1 MPKVLLVEDDSDL
14 AEMVASWLESERYT
28 VETASDGLYAIDLL
42 KLSSFD
48 VVVLDWDLPGC
59 SGIEILKSYRASGGA
74 SPVIMLTGKSEVTD
88 KEIGLDH
95 GADDYLTK
103 PFSVRELG
111 ARVRAVL
118 RRPAALNSSSLHVGS
133 VQLDTARYRVLVAGA
148 EVHLQPRDF
157 ALLEFLMRHPDEVFS
172 ADALITRVW
181 SSDSDASPEGLRT
194 AIKRIRKKI
203 DGEGDESKSMIETI
217 TKVGYRLRSV
227 R

>member
-1 MPKVLLVEDDSDL
+1 MPKVLLVEDDCDL
-14 AEMVASWLESERYT
+14 SEMVASWLESERYT
-28 VETASDGLYAIDLL
+28 VETANDGLYAKDLL

-48 VVVLDWDLPGC
+48 IVVLDWDLPGC
-59 SGIEILKSYRASGGA
+59 SGLDILKSYRASGGM

-88 KEIGLDH
+88 KEAGLDH

-111 ARVRAVL
+111 ARVRALL
-118 RRPAALNSSSLHVGS
+118 RRPSSLNSSLLQVGG
-133 VQLDTARYRVLVAGA
+133 VQLDPAKHRVMVAGQ
-148 EVHLQPRDF
+148 EVHVQPRDF
-157 ALLEFLMRHPDEVFS
+157 ALLEFLLRHPDEVFS

-203 DGEGDESKSMIETI
+203 DGDGDESKSMIETI
-217 TKVGYRLRSV
+217 TKVGYRLRSPG
-227 R
+227 